1 MLNNII
7 TVASQALSL
16 FLMMAVG
23 FVLYKIK
30 WFSDK
35 GVQELTTILLY
46 VATPCVMISSL
57 EREFDGALAFQLLYM
72 AAGSV
77 IFIGGTYL
85 MSLLLYR
92 KQPKDDRC
100 VLRNALALTN
110 GGFMG
115 IPLAGAVCGAEGVLF
130 ASIYVCIFTLFQWVV
145 GYTSMS
151 GKMSLRKVL
160 LNPGTV
166 GLTVGVLI
174 FVFSLPLPT
183 PVSTAVGMLA
193 DVNSPLAMVII
204 GAHLAKADLLA
215 SLRDVRV
222 YSVSIVRL
230 ILLPLIVLAL
240 LLIVP
245 VPFTLTG
252 KTTLLIE
259 AAAPT
264 AAAVTML
271 AGLCNRN
278 SQLASSLVA
287 VTTVLSIITM
297 PVIIALGQ
305 TLFV

>member
-23 FVLYKIK
+23 FVLYRIK
-30 WFSDK
+30 WFTDK

-46 VATPCVMISSL
+46 IATPCVMISSL

-85 MSLLLYR
+85 LSLLLYR
-92 KQPKDDRC
+92 KQPNDDRC

-115 IPLAGAVCGAEGVLF
+115 IPLAGAVCGDEGVLF

-174 FVFSLPLPT
+174 FVFSVSLPA
-183 PVSTAVGMLA
+183 PVSSAVGMLA

-204 GAHLAKADLLA
+204 GAHLAKADILA

-222 YSVSIVRL
+222 YSVSIIRL
-230 ILLPLIVLAL
+230 ILLPLVILAL

-245 VPFTLTG
+245 IPFTLTG